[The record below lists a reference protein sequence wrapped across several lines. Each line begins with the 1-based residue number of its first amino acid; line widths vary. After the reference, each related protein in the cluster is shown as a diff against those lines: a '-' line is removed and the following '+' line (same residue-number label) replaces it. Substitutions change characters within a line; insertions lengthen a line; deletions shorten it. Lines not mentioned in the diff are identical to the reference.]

1 MTSLRLILLP
11 ICCLRELFPDQCKTY
26 LLKENCFV
34 YCFSTDSPLSTR
46 ILSQAVYCVNFM
58 ESGTQLQ
65 KQQHGGNSH
74 FCWHSD
80 TRRRAVHAS
89 AARRDIQFSQL
100 VMLRAMRG
108 GDGAS
113 VSGGTVSRWPL
124 RLLCGNPLGCELP
137 LCQNEHKTFDFT
149 YYLCFSY
156 SVCCEFPPLSKCTF
170 LILCS
175 VRAFL
180 HVLFVYFAI
189 FGVVQLVR
197 IIVPWKGVCFSGSL
211 SSPVILRVVL
221 VPFRPVRAHYRKAIP
236 CITN

>member
-1 MTSLRLILLP
+1 MTSSNDKFTSNSSPNLLFAGV
-11 ICCLRELFPDQCKTY
+11 LSRSMKKY
-26 LLKENCFV
+26 LLKENGFV

-46 ILSQAVYCVNFM
+46 NLSQAVYCVAYQFYGKRNLVIEAVARREFPFVWAF
-58 ESGTQLQ
+58 SWG
-65 KQQHGGNSH
+65 
-74 FCWHSD
+74 F
-80 TRRRAVHAS
+80 RRRTVHAR

-100 VMLRAMRG
+100 VMLRARRG

-137 LCQNEHKTFDFT
+137 LCQNEHKTVDFT

-156 SVCCEFPPLSKCTF
+156 SVCCAFPPLSKCTF

-189 FGVVQLVR
+189 FGVV
-197 IIVPWKGVCFSGSL
+197 
-211 SSPVILRVVL
+211 
-221 VPFRPVRAHYRKAIP
+221 
-236 CITN
+236 